1 MTKQV
6 IRKIAEE
13 ALNISAVEEAL
24 VEIAKE
30 ELCPCCIA
38 TVIWELCREE
48 IIEAVAEV
56 AVEKFLPF

>member
-13 ALNISAVEEAL
+13 ALNISAVEDAL

-38 TVIWELCREE
+38 TAIWDMYEDE
-48 IIEAVAEV
+48 IIEAAAEV
-56 AVEKFLPF
+56 AAESLLPF